1 MKEAVRTGVAG
12 AVGAIVA
19 VALVVGSPALAG
31 QVEKALAKNSVTS
44 KSIKNGTIKNK
55 DLNTAINASLAKA
68 DTALQKVPANSVTGA
83 EVKNGS
89 LTAGDIAASSGVT
102 TLDFPTITA
111 GAACS
116 ASGPIETGRTVTG
129 DFILV
134 REPATSAGNLQYF
147 GREDPV
153 SATAIDIV
161 VCNNGNGAFD
171 PPSTSFTWA
180 VLAH

>member
-1 MKEAVRTGVAG
+1 MKEAVRTGLAG
-12 AVGAIVA
+12 AVGALVA

-55 DLNTAINASLAKA
+55 DLNAAINASLAKA

-89 LTAGDIAASSGVT
+89 LTAADVAASSGVT
-102 TLDFPTITA
+102 TIDFPPMA
-111 GAACS
+111 VGGACA
-116 ASGPIETGRTVTG
+116 ASGAIETGRTVTG

-134 REPATSAGNLQYF
+134 REPANSAGNLEYF
-147 GREDPV
+147 GREDLG
-153 SATAIDIV
+153 SATAIDVV
-161 VCNNGNGAFD
+161 VCNNGNSPFD
-171 PPSTSFTWA
+171 PPPTAFNWA
-180 VLAH
+180 VIAH